1 MSYCR
6 FSNDDYQCDVYCYAS
21 VSGGYVTHVASNRP
35 ILDGTLP
42 PPVPWEKGNDDAWF
56 ARHEAVMAWMEKAER
71 KPIGLP
77 YDGESFDD
85 TTASDAADRLQM
97 LKTTGYNVPQ
107 YAIDLLREEA
117 GEQLANVPHEGATAA
132 LSRTLPL
139 DVVVG
144 ARAQTEE

>member
-6 FSNDDYQCDVYCYAS
+6 FSNNDYQCDVYCYAS

-85 TTASDAADRLQM
+85 PAASDAADRLQM
-97 LKTTGYNVPQ
+97 LKDAGYNVPQ
-107 YAIDLLREEA
+107 YAIDALREEA
-117 GEQLANVPHEGATAA
+117 GEQGANVEVTGVPA
-132 LSRTLPL
+132 LSARPV
-139 DVVVG
+139 DCRVVRKRG
-144 ARAQTEE
+144 DAQ